1 MTRVSNINT
10 SFGSML
16 TPARQVSTG
25 TVYSLHKSATRAHVA
40 RVAAGELRA
49 ASAQVLAQLR
59 FDLPATYAFHRR
71 GPCRR
76 PD

>member
-1 MTRVSNINT
+1 M
-10 SFGSML
+10 
-16 TPARQVSTG
+16 RQVSTD

-40 RVAAGELRA
+40 RVASGELRA

-71 GPCRR
+71 GPLGL
-76 PD
+76 